1 MQLIR
6 GFHNAAADPRGCALT
21 VGTYDGIH
29 LGHRALLE
37 RLAAHAHERAVPALM
52 LTFEPTPR
60 EYLQS
65 ADPPARLTSFRE
77 RWRCLAGGELAG
89 LLVLRFGAATRA
101 LTGEAFAQLLAGR
114 LRPAVVVVGHDF
126 RFGRDGAGTAEGL
139 CAAGR
144 RLGFEVDVVEPV
156 LLAGERVSSSAI
168 REALARRDLAGAA
181 RLLGRPYSMRGRV
194 VRGQQLGR
202 TLGYPTANV
211 LLHRCRSP
219 LAGIFAVRVRGA
231 APAALPGVASLGTRP
246 TVGGV
251 EPWLETHIFDFDR
264 DLYGREIEVEFVAHL
279 REELHFA
286 SVDAMVQQ
294 IHRDAAQARGILAC
308 PPAGAAGRT

>member
-6 GFHNAAADPRGCALT
+6 GFHNAGAGPRGCALT

-29 LGHRALLE
+29 LGHCALLE
-37 RLAAHAHERAVPALM
+37 RLAVHARERDVPALM

-60 EYLQS
+60 EYLRS

-77 RWRCLAGGELAG
+77 RWRRLSGGALSG
-89 LLVLRFGAATRA
+89 MVVLRFGAATRA
-101 LTGEAFAQLLAGR
+101 LSGEDFAQLVARQLQ
-114 LRPAVVVVGHDF
+114 PAVVVVGHDF
-126 RFGRDGAGTAEGL
+126 RFGRDGAGTAAGL

-144 RLGFEVDVVEPV
+144 RLGFEVEVVEPV
-156 LLAGERVSSSAI
+156 ALGGMRVSSSAI

-181 RLLGRPYSMRGRV
+181 RFLGRPYAMVGRV
-194 VRGQQLGR
+194 VRGRQLGR

-211 LLHRCRSP
+211 LLHRRRSP
-219 LAGIFAVRVRGA
+219 LAGIFAVRVRVHGA
-231 APAALPGVASLGTRP
+231 AGAVLPGVASLGTRP
-246 TVGGV
+246 TVGGG
-251 EPWLETHIFDFDR
+251 EPWLETHLFDFEG

-286 SVDAMVQQ
+286 SVDAMVAQ
-294 IHRDAAQARGILAC
+294 IHRDAAEARRILAL
-308 PPAGAAGRT
+308 P